1 MREFAPGGGKEE
13 KTLDTTSSSS
23 FELILDSPIILAQK
37 TLSDTPGKEEQFFPD
52 HTPHSFEE
60 RALDFTF
67 LVYYLDFILFFSLP
81 CEPYYPTYIFG
92 YNSESIFIRVR
103 KEF

>member
-1 MREFAPGGGKEE
+1 MEAKRRKLETQLAA
-13 KTLDTTSSSS
+13 D
-23 FELILDSPIILAQK
+23 LILDFPVILAQE

-81 CEPYYPTYIFG
+81 CGPYYPTYIFG
-92 YNSESIFIRVR
+92 YNSESIVVRVC